1 MKRLILV
8 GAALAALLAGPASAQ
23 DKILNA
29 SYDVAREL
37 FARVNAAFIPKY
49 KAETGKDVTIDQS
62 HAGTSKQARA
72 ILEGL
77 EADVVTFNQVTDI
90 EFLVEERLRLRRTGR
105 SEFPNNASPYY
116 SLPSFLVRAGNPK
129 GIKDWDDLVRDDV
142 KVDLPEPEDLR
153 QRPLHLSRRHRLRQ
167 GSVQRRRGQGRRRSS
182 RSCSTTCRCSTP
194 AAAPPPPPSSSAR
207 SATC

>member
-1 MKRLILV
+1 MKRLIFA

-37 FARVNAAFIPKY
+37 FANENAAFVPKY
-49 KAETGKDVTIDQS
+49 KAKTGKDITVDQS

-90 EFLVEERLRLRRTGR
+90 DSLVKDGFV
-105 SEFPNNASPYY
+105 SDDWQSDFPNKASPYY
-116 SLPSFLVRAGNPK
+116 SLPVLPGAHPATRRA
-129 GIKDWDDLVRDDV
+129 
-142 KVDLPEPEDLR
+142 
-153 QRPLHLSRRHRLRQ
+153 SRT
-167 GSVQRRRGQGRRRSS
+167 G
-182 RSCSTTCRCSTP
+182 
-194 AAAPPPPPSSSAR
+194 AISSA
-207 SATC
+207 TT